1 MNNRKTMTG
10 AAFLTALAFMATLV
24 GYSVG
29 YAQNRP
35 TFPKV
40 TRTLTQALNDIEGRE
55 VRMEVVEFPPGAAAP
70 GHRHPGHVFV
80 YVLEG
85 QIVSQL
91 EDSPADIFDVGASF
105 YEPTNGLHAVTRNPS
120 ETESAKILVIMIMES
135 EKPSLVFER

>member
-1 MNNRKTMTG
+1 MKNRKLMTTI
-10 AAFLTALAFMATLV
+10 AFLAALILTTTLV

-35 TFPKV
+35 AFPKV
-40 TRTLTQALNDIEGRE
+40 TRMLTQTLDDIEGRE

-91 EDSPADIFDVGASF
+91 EDGPTDTFDVGASF

-120 ETESAKILVIMIMES
+120 ETESAKILVVMIMEN